1 MTKTRN
7 KLKIMGL
14 LLTLVVMVS
23 LLGMFSLTASAAEA
37 TIIAQGECGAEG
49 SSVQW
54 KYDNTGTLTISGTGA
69 MADFSVGASPWYDYE
84 TEITTVVV
92 ENGVTYV
99 GKNSF
104 RTFDNLTTATIAD
117 SVEKI
122 GGYAFYSSSKLES
135 VKLSNNLTYISQRA
149 FGYCSS
155 LASIVIPKS
164 VTYIEGE
171 AFIACSSLTSIEIP
185 DGIEEI
191 GSGLFSGC
199 SSLTSIKLSD
209 TITRIG
215 SDAFHGC
222 SSLASITLP
231 DDVSYIGSNAFW
243 ECSNL
248 AEIKLPK
255 SLEKI
260 GTYTF
265 YCCSSLKSIIIPN
278 SVKEIGALAF
288 AGCSNLSIV
297 HYLGTEEQWA
307 SVTIGSS
314 NEKFTDADRHYCTE
328 KAEIA
333 PTCQAAG
340 NESGWYCETCANYI
354 EGGKAIEINP
364 DNHIFVKGFCAC
376 GAYEPA
382 TLVTNEN
389 DASLG
394 LTAEYVDYYAIS
406 NAGQLF
412 WFAQQVN
419 VEGNREIKGVLTA
432 DIDLENRP
440 WTPIGETGENNKN
453 FRGVFDGRDHT
464 IKGLYVEGGRAGLGF
479 FGEVRTGTVKN
490 FTIYGEVIVNTQH
503 DYVGGVIGSICG
515 VNGETDLERN
525 GAIIQNITSYV
536 NLTAKAHG
544 VGMIGGFVGYANHQS
559 LIENCSWYGTF
570 DAGIYRVDSGAG
582 GFIGKIQEN
591 TSEVTIRNCAAY
603 GTIKTN
609 YAGDYNNTATIY
621 MGGFLSFSNTGAKTT
636 LENCLFAGKFE
647 RGENLTDQ
655 AFLGAFGTL
664 RSVNAIKNCYYLS
677 DDGLEAVHSNS
688 DLKPGSDNVEITS
701 VTKAQLLSG
710 EVAYKLGEHFGQ
722 ILEGENRQSYP
733 VLGGTKVEDSQRFE
747 IYGQQLNIGGDLSM
761 KYYVMGYA
769 PEFNSKGLYM
779 EFSHNGVKTKVYA
792 GEPNADGFYVFVLE
806 GINPQCM
813 GDSIRAMLYYNET
826 EVTSH
831 GCEDG
836 KEYSVE
842 KNLLNLL
849 EKYKDDAAL
858 VTLIKDTLAYG
869 EAASA
874 YKKHQTM
881 TGNTYT
887 ENSSNREIPV
897 SEAQVAD
904 VITGYT
910 VRFGTAISIII
921 EVNPSAFE
929 DTIYKVECNGT
940 ELRNF
945 PSPNS
950 PLYKVMNIA
959 ATDFDKE
966 WEFVVRST
974 NPMGDVYGTVVIS
987 VNDYLYGISQS
998 STDEKMVNLAKALY
1012 NYGVSAKN
1020 YQHSKTGVGEHTGGE
1035 ATCMHGK
1042 LCEFCGFEY
1051 DATKAPENHASEIYP
1066 YTDNGDGTHTK
1077 THECG
1082 VIVGEPEE
1090 HTYDENRKCI
1100 CGAMLAVVDLTSKG
1114 EGSTVDITQD
1124 SVIIGD
1130 GKKYNISLNI
1140 AEDATVIFDVGAS
1153 GVKLGGQITVADGK
1167 TLKLLVAGDA
1177 EHTVNGGISLGNG
1190 SNVIIEGD
1198 LTKEN
1203 NKLTVT
1209 ATGGNAG
1216 IGANNGVIAGNITIR
1231 NARVDATGSGS
1242 SDGSGAAIGTSDASM
1257 GNILIDNSIV
1267 IAAGGYY
1274 NSDDFME
1281 ISHAAA
1287 IGMGYYGGTIGN
1299 ITLKNSEITAS
1310 NNGDGLASVIGAGSQ
1325 NKEGDNNAGTL
1336 GDIIITNTDLNLSM
1350 VISNKNTYAAIIG
1363 PGMGYSYAWTNMGKI
1378 IFTDVTQTE
1387 LDEMIANWLPSD
1399 FNEWGAYALGRGYD
1413 GSAYK
1418 KETFGGV
1425 WVSDGNG
1432 GTVQIG
1438 SEDGYY
1444 CINDKID

>member
-1 MTKTRN
+1 
-7 KLKIMGL
+7 
-14 LLTLVVMVS
+14 
-23 LLGMFSLTASAAEA
+23 
-37 TIIAQGECGAEG
+37 
-49 SSVQW
+49 
-54 KYDNTGTLTISGTGA
+54 
-69 MADFSVGASPWYDYE
+69 
-84 TEITTVVV
+84 
-92 ENGVTYV
+92 
-99 GKNSF
+99 
-104 RTFDNLTTATIAD
+104 
-117 SVEKI
+117 
-122 GGYAFYSSSKLES
+122 
-135 VKLSNNLTYISQRA
+135 
-149 FGYCSS
+149 
-155 LASIVIPKS
+155 
-164 VTYIEGE
+164 
-171 AFIACSSLTSIEIP
+171 
-185 DGIEEI
+185 
-191 GSGLFSGC
+191 
-199 SSLTSIKLSD
+199 
-209 TITRIG
+209 
-215 SDAFHGC
+215 
-222 SSLASITLP
+222 
-231 DDVSYIGSNAFW
+231 
-243 ECSNL
+243 
-248 AEIKLPK
+248 
-255 SLEKI
+255 
-260 GTYTF
+260 
-265 YCCSSLKSIIIPN
+265 
-278 SVKEIGALAF
+278 
-288 AGCSNLSIV
+288 
-297 HYLGTEEQWA
+297 
-307 SVTIGSS
+307 
-314 NEKFTDADRHYCTE
+314 
-328 KAEIA
+328 
-333 PTCQAAG
+333 
-340 NESGWYCETCANYI
+340 
-354 EGGKAIEINP
+354 
-364 DNHIFVKGFCAC
+364 
-376 GAYEPA
+376 
-382 TLVTNEN
+382 
-389 DASLG
+389 
-394 LTAEYVDYYAIS
+394 
-406 NAGQLF
+406 
-412 WFAQQVN
+412 
-419 VEGNREIKGVLTA
+419 
-432 DIDLENRP
+432 
-440 WTPIGETGENNKN
+440 
-453 FRGVFDGRDHT
+453 
-464 IKGLYVEGGRAGLGF
+464 
-479 FGEVRTGTVKN
+479 
-490 FTIYGEVIVNTQH
+490 
-503 DYVGGVIGSICG
+503 
-515 VNGETDLERN
+515 
-525 GAIIQNITSYV
+525 
-536 NLTAKAHG
+536 
-544 VGMIGGFVGYANHQS
+544 MIGGFVGYANHQS

-664 RSVNAIKNCYYLS
+664 RSVNAIKNCYYLG

-733 VLGGTKVEDSQRFE
+733 VPGGTKVEDSQRFE

-849 EKYKDDAAL
+849 EKYKDNAAL
-858 VTLIKDTLAYG
+858 VALINDTLAYG

-950 PLYKVMNIA
+950 PLYKVTNIA

-998 STDEKMVNLAKALY
+998 STDEKMVNLANALY

-1020 YQHSKTGVGEHTGGE
+1020 YQHAKTGVGEHTGGE

-1051 DATKAPENHASEIYP
+1051 DATKAPENHASKNYP

-1082 VIVGEPEE
+1082 LIVGEPEE

-1167 TLKLLVAGDA
+1167 TLTLLVAGDA

-1216 IGANNGVIAGNITIR
+1216 IGANNGVTAGDITIR

-1444 CINDKID
+1444 CINDAID